1 MSVVVSLI
9 LWTKQLWDG
18 LEFHL
23 LFCVSS
29 SFDLG
34 LLIGGEREVHTLET
48 DLVYVRF
55 LVTRLGS
62 EKHTFEVFPHIRH
75 LQSQREGKLHTS
87 IGIGIDGQRS
97 RSSRSSLYEHTGLGS
112 SSSVCLNTLWIGWWA
127 GWRRVSKRPRSPPQ
141 CLLAHGLSTHED

>member
-1 MSVVVSLI
+1 M
-9 LWTKQLWDG
+9 
-18 LEFHL
+18 
-23 LFCVSS
+23 
-29 SFDLG
+29 
-34 LLIGGEREVHTLET
+34 HTLET

-62 EKHTFEVFPHIRH
+62 EKHTFEAFPHIRH
-75 LQSQREGKLHTS
+75 LQPQREGKLHTS

-97 RSSRSSLYEHTGLGS
+97 RRSRSSLYEHTGLGS

-141 CLLAHGLSTHED
+141 CLPAHGLSTHED